1 MRNLILFCIKNKEHF
16 VYFLTLIISFLL
28 LFNKENDEM
37 SVIRGFSSD
46 LVSLLSQPMVK
57 IKSLAIVNAENQ
69 YLREKNLQLNLELE
83 SILYAADE
91 NNKLRQ
97 LLDFKR
103 ETKLNIIPARIVNK
117 GIQTNLHSLTIDVGS
132 SDGLLPNQ
140 AVLTPEGIIGK
151 IIQTGESSS
160 LVQSI
165 SDNNFRLSVRIMPSG
180 AVGILRWHNNNI
192 CKIYEVQKNVEIN
205 IGDRVITSGFSKIY
219 PPKLP
224 VGIVSGVYDE
234 RGSYQKVVNV
244 EIQSDFESIQNIF
257 VVIDH
262 NYDIN

>member
-1 MRNLILFCIKNKEHF
+1 MRNLLLFIIKNKDHF
-16 VYFLTLIISFLL
+16 VFFFAVVFSLVL
-28 LFNKENDEM
+28 LFNNKNEKM
-37 SVIRGFSSD
+37 SVVRGFTTDIVSFLSS
-46 LVSLLSQPMVK
+46 PMVK
-57 IKSLAIVNAENQ
+57 IKSLAIVNEENQ

-83 SILYAADE
+83 SILHAADE
-91 NNKLRQ
+91 NKKLRE

-103 ETKLNIIPARIVNK
+103 NTNLKIVPARIINK
-117 GIQTNLHSLTIDVGS
+117 GIQTNLNSLTIDIGS
-132 SDGLLPNQ
+132 KDGLLPNQ

-151 IIQTGESSS
+151 TIQVGKTSS

-180 AVGILRWHNNNI
+180 AVGILKWYNDSM
-192 CKIYEVQKNVEIN
+192 CKVNEVQKNVEIN

-244 EIQSDFESIQNIF
+244 EIQSDFESIQNVF

-262 NYDIN
+262 NYVNN

>member
-1 MRNLILFCIKNKEHF
+1 MHNLILFLIKNKEHF
-16 VYFLTLIISFLL
+16 VYLLALVLSLLL
-28 LFNKENDEM
+28 LFNNDNDEM

-46 LVSLLSQPMVK
+46 VISLLSKPMVK
-57 IKSLAIVNAENQ
+57 IKSLAIVNEENQ
-69 YLREKNLQLNLELE
+69 YLREKNLQLNLQLE

-91 NNKLRQ
+91 NKNLRE

-103 ETKLNIIPARIVNK
+103 DTKLRIVPSTIINK
-117 GIQTNLHSLTIDVGS
+117 GIQANINFLTIDVGLS
-132 SDGLLPNQ
+132 NGVKPNQ
-140 AVLTPEGIIGK
+140 AVLTPDGIIGK
-151 IIQTGESSS
+151 TIQTGKKSS

-180 AVGILRWHNNNI
+180 AVGILRWQKNNI
-192 CKIYEVQKNVEIN
+192 CKIYEVQKNVNIN

-224 VGIVSGVYDE
+224 VGFVSGVYDE

-244 EIQSDFESIQNIF
+244 EIQNDFESIQNVF
-257 VVIDH
+257 VVIE
-262 NYDIN
+262 

>member
-1 MRNLILFCIKNKEHF
+1 MRNLFLFFIKNKDHF
-16 VYFLTLIISFLL
+16 VFILALTLSMAL
-28 LFNKENDEM
+28 LFNNKNNEM
-37 SVIRGFSSD
+37 SVIRGFATDFVSFLSS
-46 LVSLLSQPMVK
+46 PMVR
-57 IKSLAIVNAENQ
+57 IKSLAIVSEENQ

-83 SILYAADE
+83 SILHAADE
-91 NNKLRQ
+91 NKKLRE

-103 ETKLNIIPARIVNK
+103 ETKLSIIPARIINK
-117 GIQTNLHSLTIDVGS
+117 GIQTNLQSLTIDVGLNN
-132 SDGLLPNQ
+132 GLKPNQ

-151 IIQTGESSS
+151 TIQVGNSSA

-180 AVGILRWHNNNI
+180 AVGILRWHNNSM

-224 VGIVSGVYDE
+224 VGLVSGVYDE
-234 RGSYQKVVNV
+234 RGNYQKVVNV
-244 EIQSDFESIQNIF
+244 EIQSDFESIQNVF

-262 NYDIN
+262 NYVNN

>member
-1 MRNLILFCIKNKEHF
+1 MHNLLLFIIKNKDHF
-16 VYFLTLIISFLL
+16 VFCLATILSLAL
-28 LFNKENDEM
+28 LFNNENDEM
-37 SVIRGFSSD
+37 SVVRGFATDVVSFLSS
-46 LVSLLSQPMVK
+46 PMVK
-57 IKSLAIVNAENQ
+57 VKSLAIVSEENQ
-69 YLREKNLQLNLELE
+69 FLREKNLQLNLQLE
-83 SILYAADE
+83 SILYAANE
-91 NNKLRQ
+91 NKKLRE

-103 ETKLNIIPARIVNK
+103 ETKLKIIPARIINK
-117 GIQTNLHSLTIDVGS
+117 GIQTNLNSLTIDVGS
-132 SDGLLPNQ
+132 KNGLTINQ

-151 IIQTGESSS
+151 TMQVGRSSS

-180 AVGILRWHNNNI
+180 AVGILRWHSNEM
-192 CKIYEVQKNVEIN
+192 CKVFEVQKNVDIN

-224 VGIVSGVYDE
+224 VGIVAGVYDE

-244 EIQSDFESIQNIF
+244 KIQSDFESIQNVF

-262 NYDIN
+262 NYVNN

>member
-1 MRNLILFCIKNKEHF
+1 MRNLLLFIIKNKDHF
-16 VYFLTLIISFLL
+16 VFIIAIILSLTL
-28 LFNKENDEM
+28 LFNNKNEEM
-37 SVIRGFSSD
+37 SVVRGFATDIVSFLSS
-46 LVSLLSQPMVK
+46 PMVRV
-57 IKSLAIVNAENQ
+57 KSLAIVSEENQ

-91 NNKLRQ
+91 NKKLRD

-103 ETKLNIIPARIVNK
+103 DTKLKIVPARIINK
-117 GIQTNLHSLTIDVGS
+117 GIQTNLNSLTIDIGS
-132 SDGLLPNQ
+132 KNGLLSNQ

-151 IIQTGESSS
+151 TVQVGQSSS

-180 AVGILRWHNNNI
+180 AVGILRWHSNSM
-192 CKIYEVQKNVEIN
+192 CKVYEVQKNVEIS

-224 VGIVSGVYDE
+224 VGVVSGVYDE

-244 EIQSDFESIQNIF
+244 EIQSDFESIQNVF

-262 NYDIN
+262 NYVNN

>member
-1 MRNLILFCIKNKEHF
+1 MRNLLLFIIKNKDHF
-16 VYFLTLIISFLL
+16 VFFFAIILSSTL
-28 LFNKENDEM
+28 LFNNENEEM
-37 SVIRGFSSD
+37 SVIRGFATDIVSFLSS
-46 LVSLLSQPMVK
+46 PMVK
-57 IKSLAIVNAENQ
+57 VKSLAENQ

-91 NNKLRQ
+91 NKKLRD

-103 ETKLNIIPARIVNK
+103 DTKLKIVPARIINK
-117 GIQTNLHSLTIDVGS
+117 GIQTNLNSLTIDIGS
-132 SDGLLPNQ
+132 KNGLLSNQ

-151 IIQTGESSS
+151 TVQVGQSSS

-180 AVGILRWHNNNI
+180 AVGILRWQNNSM
-192 CKIYEVQKNVEIN
+192 CKIYEVQKNVDIN

-224 VGIVSGVYDE
+224 VGVVSGVYDE

-244 EIQSDFESIQNIF
+244 EIQSDFESIQNVF

-262 NYDIN
+262 NYVNN